1 VLTRPAMLNELIVVA
16 LILLILGHALLIRG
30 CFDIKNGLMPV
41 GDLPGGLDDVRT
53 ILRQSSDALEFIAE
67 TLADSPLPQTDAGSN
82 SSVLGALISSMLMPS
97 NHASEELQGS
107 VRQVERTP
115 TPDNAQDQPDERP

>member
-1 VLTRPAMLNELIVVA
+1 MLNELIVVA

-41 GDLPGGLDDVRT
+41 GDLPDGLSDVRA

-67 TLADSPLPQTDAGSN
+67 TLADSPIPQPGGGSN
-82 SSVLGALISSMLMPS
+82 PPLLASLISSVLMPS
-97 NHASEELQGS
+97 NHAQSQFEGTVYSELRDS
-107 VRQVERTP
+107 PP
-115 TPDNAQDQPDERP
+115 TLTQEDQPDDRA

>member
-1 VLTRPAMLNELIVVA
+1 MLNELIVVA

-41 GDLPGGLDDVRT
+41 GDLPGGLEDVRA

-67 TLADSPLPQTDAGSN
+67 TLADSPLPQTEPGSN

-97 NHASEELQGS
+97 NHGSQQQGQIHEINRDAPPSDASSHE
-107 VRQVERTP
+107 
-115 TPDNAQDQPDERP
+115 PDGRA

>member
-1 VLTRPAMLNELIVVA
+1 MLNELIVVA

-30 CFDIKNGLMPV
+30 CFDIKNGLLPV
-41 GDLPGGLDDVRT
+41 GDLPSGLSDVRA

-82 SSVLGALISSMLMPS
+82 SSVLGALISQMLMPS
-97 NHASEELQGS
+97 NHAQPQFQGEVHEVQRNPPPTHTQEDEPD
-107 VRQVERTP
+107 VR
-115 TPDNAQDQPDERP
+115 A

>member
-1 VLTRPAMLNELIVVA
+1 MLNELIVVA

-41 GDLPGGLDDVRT
+41 GDLPSGLSDVRA

-67 TLADSPLPQTDAGSN
+67 TLADSPLPQTGAGSN
-82 SSVLGALISSMLMPS
+82 PPLLASLISSVLMPS
-97 NHASEELQGS
+97 NHASQLEGTIHEVQRNSPPTLTQEDEPD
-107 VRQVERTP
+107 VR
-115 TPDNAQDQPDERP
+115 A